1 MRANLGRHTRRQFS
15 SNPKIKDDKLESLY
29 KKFKRFNDAQKIIKE
44 KNKPKT
50 KIGKSGRSFTT
61 KLAKSISP
69 LKLLHIDTDT
79 DKIKNPEMR
88 EKKQKEKQKISSL
101 LKPKKK
107 STTSKSEG
115 KKRIYYTK

>member
-1 MRANLGRHTRRQFS
+1 MRANLGRHTRRRFS
-15 SNPKIKDDKLESLY
+15 SNPEIKYHKLESLY

-69 LKLLHIDTDT
+69 LKLLHIDTD
-79 DKIKNPEMR
+79 KIKNPEMR

>member
-1 MRANLGRHTRRQFS
+1 MRANLGRHTRRRFS
-15 SNPKIKDDKLESLY
+15 SNPEITDRKLESLY

-61 KLAKSISP
+61 KLLKSISP
-69 LKLLHIDTDT
+69 LKLLHIDTD
-79 DKIKNPEMR
+79 KINNPEMK
-88 EKKQKEKQKISSL
+88 EKKQKEKQKMSSL
-101 LKPKKK
+101 LRRKKK
-107 STTSKSEG
+107 STTSKTEG